1 MEPERNIILEI
12 TSELKPIGAT
22 SALSYT
28 PLTSIV
34 LGALNVQ
41 ALIKK
46 INILNNDIKAQP
58 TLIGYYI
65 EKICEKLDVKNT
77 DIFNAANLS
86 KSYFYQI
93 KKGQKHPSRNT
104 LISLCFAFPLN
115 VSETNLFFKKGGYNE
130 LYFRDTR
137 DAIIAH
143 CLEKKHNLIATNIEL
158 DVLKLEIIE

>member
-1 MEPERNIILEI
+1 MKSERNIILEI
-12 TSELKPIGAT
+12 TNELGPLAT
-22 SALSYT
+22 SAVSYN
-28 PLTSIV
+28 PLKSIV
-34 LGALNVQ
+34 LGALNVK

-46 INILNNDIKAQP
+46 ISMLNNDIKGQP
-58 TLIGYYI
+58 TLISYYI
-65 EKICEKLDVKNT
+65 ENICKKLDVKNT

-104 LISLCFAFPLN
+104 LISLCFAFQLN
-115 VSETNLFFKKGGYNE
+115 VSETNLFLKKGGYND

-143 CLEKKHNLIATNIEL
+143 CL
-158 DVLKLEIIE
+158 